1 MEETILKQKY
11 NDLLESF
18 AKGQEFLDK
27 NPDNEAA
34 QNKLQQ
40 IANEMENILT
50 SIADFT
56 QEEAQNGFKIE
67 QVDTQVGEQ
76 VTTKRNVAVT
86 AVKESSN
93 QLQNFSNNWDIAQKL
108 SKSSLLPKEYQGH
121 PENTL
126 LAMGMAQKMG
136 LDLITTANNLQL
148 IQGRLEWKGSF
159 ITALIETSG
168 KFKDLDFVYV
178 GEKDKD
184 TYGCYLEATRVRDN
198 KRIKGT
204 TITIAMAKGDG
215 WYSRNKKWQTM
226 AEQMLLYRAA
236 TFFGR
241 AYCSEVLGGLNT
253 EGELEDIQ
261 GSEKV
266 QPQDIL

>member
-1 MEETILKQKY
+1 MEEDLKLKY
-11 NDLLESF
+11 NGLLERF
-18 AKGQEFLDK
+18 KKGQELLEK
-27 NPDNEAA
+27 EPENEEY
-34 QNKLQQ
+34 QNLLTQ
-40 IANEMENILT
+40 IGKEMENILQA
-50 SIADFT
+50 IGDFT
-56 QEEAQNGFKIE
+56 EEEATNGFKVE
-67 QVDTQVGEQ
+67 KKE
-76 VTTKRNVAVT
+76 TKVIS
-86 AVKESSN
+86 VKKENN
-93 QLQNFSNNWDIAQKL
+93 QLQDFSSNWDIAQKL

-159 ITALIETSG
+159 VTALIETSG

-184 TYGCYLEATRVRDN
+184 TYGCYLEATRIRDN

-215 WYSRNKKWQTM
+215 WYDRNKKWKTM

-241 AYCSEVLGGLNT
+241 AYCSEVLGGLST

-261 GSEKV
+261 ETKE